1 MIETTHK
8 WLIVKLQPIW
18 LIFSIV
24 DMGKYR
30 HLEGC
35 FTAPLLM
42 QGKEAPS
49 A

>member
-1 MIETTHK
+1 MVDCETSAN
-8 WLIVKLQPIW
+8 LANFL
-18 LIFSIV
+18 IV